1 MKHSAQSFC
10 LAALMAACGSMSTA
24 LADSS
29 ALPGETQMTEQKDG
43 TLVPQPL
50 NGVSI
55 VAVRYAHHPKLV
67 ASNCLTLEQRQRPGR
82 DFEHELVNHCTHA
95 VALAYC
101 VDDMQAGKRACE
113 AMGHRKIATQRID
126 AGAGLRLGREA
137 IPNSDLNW
145 VACRS
150 EAKAVSLTNEGTRG
164 ECLGEVPQ
172 VAAVD
177 PTIGGMTLAVR
188 AH

>member
-1 MKHSAQSFC
+1 MKHTAPSFC
-10 LAALMAACGSMSTA
+10 LAALVAACGSLSTA

-29 ALPGETQMTEQKDG
+29 ALPGEAQMTEQTDG

-67 ASNCLTLEQRQRPGR
+67 ASNCLTLEERRRAGH
-82 DFEHELVNHCTHA
+82 DFAHELVNHCDHA

-101 VDDMQAGKRACE
+101 VDDAQAGKRACE

-126 AGAGLRLGREA
+126 AGAGLTLGREA

-150 EAKAVSLTNEGTRG
+150 EALAVSLTHEGTRG
-164 ECLGEVPQ
+164 ECLGEVPT
-172 VAAVD
+172 VAEAD
-177 PTIGGMTLAVR
+177 SIGGMTLAVR